1 MDRTLVIADGG
12 VASLLACAAASEG
25 GEALA
30 WIAPADPDAGRMRAA
45 AERQAALYGM
55 RVLSGPTNTCCAGV
69 EGEAI
74 ARRLLEAAYLARA
87 TGASL
92 VVWPQAAGP
101 ELDLDKAAAAV
112 DRALLVGRLASL
124 GAEAG
129 VEVRVP
135 YVDYTDRQLA
145 DLVLDMDLP
154 IWTCWWYDAEGD
166 PAAGAERAR
175 WTGLLQQAGWEGELP
190 GPHLGVKT
198 RVSGRTEEAGL

>member
-12 VASLLACAAASEG
+12 VASLLACAAASDG
-25 GEALA
+25 GDAIA

-55 RVLSGPTNTCCAGV
+55 RLLSGPPIAPAAGV

-74 ARRLLEAAYLARA
+74 VRRLLEAAYLARSA
-87 TGASL
+87 GASM
-92 VVWPQAAGP
+92 VVWPQAAGS

-124 GAEAG
+124 GAETG

-154 IWTCWWYDAEGD
+154 IWTCWWYDAEGN
-166 PAAGAERAR
+166 PGAEAERAR

-190 GPHLGVKT
+190 GPHLGVRT
-198 RVSGRTEEAGL
+198 RTSARAEEAGM